1 MDTDIINQPLGN
13 QLFPFQGIVEQLT
26 HGKRYSRLTAE
37 MAVPL
42 HLLRRQGI
50 LQEEQP
56 VRFQLLGQAQRLNGG
71 SDSYAVPFVVD
82 NTLPELT
89 LDHQDGSTWYYT
101 NENGYLV
108 LTGRVYDEG
117 TAQMEQAGIHSVV
130 DERIFG
136 NTTSQKDNIVMVQVG
151 DDFYRA
157 TIEEDGT
164 FTVRIPDSG
173 QTIHQ
178 ATVYYG
184 DHFLPVGSE
193 SGWSDA
199 EASTGFAPDRLSY
212 VVNDQADTTQVPWM
226 YQFAYRA
233 ANMDSIA
240 VNLALQ
246 DPAPTVSVSGPEVA
260 TNTGWYDY
268 IFNLSGVAE
277 FDTLHLVYT
286 VDDPSGV
293 INGNNP
299 VALNGFVRTNFTS
312 TTNAD
317 GSVTYEAILVYDP
330 ASAEAPSLPVDVFN
344 MSLRTADEGSGSV
357 TVKLDG
363 ATCAYQGGSAVTV
376 EVDEANGS
384 VTTQVTWNVYDVNGD
399 GAVDIGDVSAVRGYY
414 QVKEGDAN
422 WDAAKICDV
431 NGDGTVDMEDLVEV
445 GLAVLNADT
454 AR

>member
-1 MDTDIINQPLGN
+1 MRTEPA
-13 QLFPFQGIVEQLT
+13 T
-26 HGKRYSRLTAE
+26 
-37 MAVPL
+37 
-42 HLLRRQGI
+42 
-50 LQEEQP
+50 
-56 VRFQLLGQAQRLNGG
+56 LNFETG
-71 SDSYAVPFVVD
+71 
-82 NTLPELT
+82 
-89 LDHQDGSTWYYT
+89 HQ
-101 NENGYLV
+101 YLV
-108 LTGRVYDEG
+108 EFDYETYFEYQTTAGGAPGKNGPLNDE
-117 TAQMEQAGIHSVV
+117 TYFLIDVRKS
-130 DERIFG
+130 
-136 NTTSQKDNIVMVQVG
+136 
-151 DDFYRA
+151 
-157 TIEEDGT
+157 DGT
-164 FTVRIPDSG
+164 IISTYTLEPNEFDQEYLDQYVYADGAENNTDPESYNVHP
-173 QTIHQ
+173 
-178 ATVYYG
+178 ATKTLSFMV
-184 DHFLPVGSE
+184 
-193 SGWSDA
+193 DA
-199 EASTGFAPDRLSY
+199 TTEKDIYLTFRLSSNSNLEGNP
-212 VVNDQADTTQVPWM
+212 V
-226 YQFAYRA
+226 FAIDNFR
-233 ANMDSIA
+233 
-240 VNLALQ
+240 VTQ